1 MVCAKLAY
9 TIGRADRATWAAMG
23 SRYIMRLRN
32 MTAYVLELSDVVIE
46 GERFGEVRL
55 TYASYA
61 LALKSYESIV
71 AIYYAGEIYMLP
83 RYDYSVTTWRHVHAF
98 IQDCTSITDLCAR
111 DMRKA
116 LKDGSFG
123 YHLAAGY
130 DVNMQPCYDDDNELH
145 FISTITNRHVGFR
158 SLKY

>member
-1 MVCAKLAY
+1 
-9 TIGRADRATWAAMG
+9 
-23 SRYIMRLRN
+23 MRLRN

-46 GERFGEVRL
+46 EERCGEVRV
-55 TYASYA
+55 TYVPYA
-61 LALKSYESIV
+61 LALKSCESIV
-71 AIYYAGEIYMLP
+71 AIYYDGEIYMLP
-83 RYDYSVTTWRHVHAF
+83 RYDCSVTTWGHVHAF

-145 FISTITNRHVGFR
+145 FISTTTNRHVGFR

>member
-1 MVCAKLAY
+1 MVYAKAAY
-9 TIGRADRATWAAMG
+9 TMGRADRATCAAMG
-23 SRYIMRLRN
+23 SRYIMKLRH
-32 MTAYVLELSDVVIE
+32 MSAEVLELSDVVIE
-46 GERFGEVRL
+46 EERFGEVRL
-55 TYASYA
+55 TYVPYA

-71 AIYYAGEIYMLP
+71 AIYYDGEIYMLP
-83 RYDYSVTTWRHVHAF
+83 RYDYSITTWEHVHAF

-116 LKDGSFG
+116 LRDGSFG

-145 FISTITNRHVGFR
+145 FISTITNRPVVFR
-158 SLKY
+158 SWKY

>member
-1 MVCAKLAY
+1 M
-9 TIGRADRATWAAMG
+9 GRADRAMWAAMG

-32 MTAYVLELSDVVIE
+32 MTAYVSELSDVVIAE
-46 GERFGEVRL
+46 ERCGEVRL
-55 TYASYA
+55 TYVPYA

-71 AIYYAGEIYMLP
+71 AIYYAGKIYMLP

-98 IQDCTSITDLCAR
+98 IQDWTSITDLCAR

-116 LKDGSFG
+116 LKDGAFG

-130 DVNMQPCYDDDNELH
+130 DVDMQPCYDDDNELH
-145 FISTITNRHVGFR
+145 FISTITNSHVGFR

>member
-1 MVCAKLAY
+1 MVYVKAAY
-9 TIGRADRATWAAMG
+9 TMGRADRATWAAMV

-32 MTAYVLELSDVVIE
+32 MSAYVLELSDVVIE
-46 GERFGEVRL
+46 EERCGEVRHIC
-55 TYASYA
+55 APYA

-71 AIYYAGEIYMLP
+71 SIYYAGKIYMLP
-83 RYDYSVTTWRHVHAF
+83 RYDYSITTWGHVHAF

-130 DVNMQPCYDDDNELH
+130 DVNMRPCYDDDNELH